1 MATATA
7 QPRNL
12 PAVTADGHKHK
23 KSALSDG
30 QGRLAWMLLAPT
42 LIVIIV
48 VAGIPVLMSIREA
61 FYRTNSGVD
70 PNTGLIAGGE
80 AVTGLKNFTAVFTG
94 QDAVSGSYGSMGR
107 FSNAF
112 INTTLFAVVCVL
124 AETVLGVA
132 MALIMA
138 KAFRGRG
145 VVRAGILV
153 PWAIPTIVSALMWK
167 LIFDEAGV
175 MNRILGPQI
184 LWLARKPP
192 ALSGVF
198 LGHGWEVT

>member
-42 LIVIIV
+42 LLVIIV
-48 VAGIPVLMSIREA
+48 VAGIPVLMSIRESFFSA
-61 FYRTNSGVD
+61 NTGGD
-70 PNTGLIAGGE
+70 PNTGLVAAGE
-80 AVTGLKNFTAVFTG
+80 TFVGLQNFTNVFTA
-94 QDAVSGSYGSMGR
+94 QDTVTGSYGEMGR
-107 FSNAF
+107 FFNAF
-112 INTTLFAVVCVL
+112 WNTTFFTIICVTL
-124 AETVLGVA
+124 ETILGVA

-138 KAFRGRG
+138 KAFKGRG
-145 VVRAGILV
+145 FVRAGILV

-167 LIFDEAGV
+167 LIFDEAG
-175 MNRILGPQI
+175 
-184 LWLARKPP
+184 
-192 ALSGVF
+192 
-198 LGHGWEVT
+198 